1 MHTSVIYIDKILFHI
16 SELQTFSIYHDRW
29 RGRIWYWE
37 GAGLLI
43 WYGLKHL
50 HDCQSFQIDMSVG
63 SSEVDIGGK
72 RRRVFEW
79 WRILAYSNVKMR
91 SSCAGFLKGKK
102 HGVWIRRQPK
112 VHPSRLRSHPENPE
126 QCRLYLLSQD
136 LQVEV
141 GDTSGP
147 FCETVM
153 RSISVGLWVWVWPEG
168 FWKLQTWTLEPLAV
182 SHILLHVFHWFSL
195 KEAKLEKKEE
205 ASL

>member
-1 MHTSVIYIDKILFHI
+1 MARAHMIGRGGGAVNMVRFKTPTRL
-16 SELQTFSIYHDRW
+16 SIIPDWYV
-29 RGRIWYWE
+29 GRLIWSWYW
-37 GAGLLI
+37 
-43 WYGLKHL
+43 
-50 HDCQSFQIDMSVG
+50 
-63 SSEVDIGGK
+63 GK
-72 RRRVFEW
+72 RRHVFEW

-91 SSCAGFLKGKK
+91 SSCAGFSKGIK